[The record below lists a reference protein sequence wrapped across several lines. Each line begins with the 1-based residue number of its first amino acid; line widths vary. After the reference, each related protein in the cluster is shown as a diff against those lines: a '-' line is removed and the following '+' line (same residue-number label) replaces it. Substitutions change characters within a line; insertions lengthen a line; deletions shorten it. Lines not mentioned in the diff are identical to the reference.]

1 MFLVLVVL
9 ALVSG
14 TSFLFYGYEALFKE
28 RLRREFERYGMP
40 RVRRWVGSTQLL
52 GGAGVLIGLGFAP
65 LGAAAAAGLTLMM
78 ALGVVIRFRIH
89 DAPRLIV
96 PAASLGAV
104 NAVLAGLFL
113 MS

>member
-1 MFLVLVVL
+1 MFVVLVVL

-96 PAASLGAV
+96 PAASLVAV
-104 NAVLAGLFL
+104 NAALVGLFL
-113 MS
+113 LS